1 MFLSTLQESSDN
13 SLLIY
18 HIDEYKIH
26 KIMEVIINQILHCFS
41 TSKMKRDIESIMRK
55 KTSLQK

>member
-1 MFLSTLQESSDN
+1 MFLSTLHELSDN
-13 SLLIY
+13 NLLIY
-18 HIDEYKIH
+18 HIDKYKMH

-41 TSKMKRDIESIMRK
+41 TSKMKRDIESIMKK